1 MKKLFFALMAVL
13 VLASC
18 SEKKTVAD
26 VMKMTAETMNAS
38 TEKINAAE
46 TADGIISAMSE
57 MNADLTAL
65 SEKYAETMD
74 SVNEENV
81 EELYP
86 AESEALRNAAQE
98 LVMAIMEK
106 TQSVEF
112 TPEQEEQL
120 MKILEEGN

>member
-1 MKKLFFALMAVL
+1 MAVL

-26 VMKMTAETMNAS
+26 VMMMTAETMNAS

>member
-26 VMKMTAETMNAS
+26 VMMMTAETMNAS

-46 TADGIISAMSE
+46 KADGIISAMSE

-98 LVMAIMEK
+98 LVMAILEK

>member
-1 MKKLFFALMAVL
+1 MKKLFFELMAVL

-26 VMKMTAETMNAS
+26 VMMMTAETMNAS

>member
-26 VMKMTAETMNAS
+26 VMMMTAETMNAS
-38 TEKINAAE
+38 TEKIKAAE

>member
-26 VMKMTAETMNAS
+26 VMMMTAETMNAS

-98 LVMAIMEK
+98 LVMTILEK

>member
-1 MKKLFFALMAVL
+1 MMAVL

-26 VMKMTAETMNAS
+26 VMMMTAETMNAS

-98 LVMAIMEK
+98 LVMAILEK

-120 MKILEEGN
+120 MKILEESN

>member
-26 VMKMTAETMNAS
+26 VMMMTAETMNAS

>member
-26 VMKMTAETMNAS
+26 VMMMTAETMNAS

-98 LVMAIMEK
+98 LVMAILEK